1 MILQRLALINFKNIR
16 EAELTLCGKLNCFVG
31 DNGTGKTNLIDA
43 VHYLS
48 MCKSAFNLTDGQSVN
63 HDADFFLL
71 DGYYTVGENREEI
84 TCGFK
89 KGNGK
94 VLKRNGKE
102 YEKLSE
108 HIGLLPV
115 VLVSPSDT
123 SLIHESGEDRRKFL
137 NTLLSQLD
145 KGYLHALIKYNRI
158 LAERNKLLK
167 QAFGGNSA
175 EILEVLDMQLAD
187 AGNRIHAKRRE
198 LIEKLSPIVEKYYAV
213 LSGDREQVQISYKS
227 ELNDTPFE
235 ELLKS
240 AAEKDCIMQHTTVG
254 IHRDDIRMKI
264 GGYPLRKYGSQGQ
277 QKSFLVALK
286 LAQFEV
292 IEQHCR
298 YKPILLLDDIFD
310 KLDMERVER
319 LIRLVSNERFG
330 QIFITDSNKVRLDG
344 ILKSLEQDFR
354 VFTVHEGII
363 NPDENR

>member
-1 MILQRLALINFKNIR
+1 MILQRLSLVNFKNIR
-16 EAELTLCGKLNCFVG
+16 EAELAFCGKLNCFVG

-71 DGYYTVGENREEI
+71 DGRYTVGEGREEI

-137 NTLLSQLD
+137 NALLSQLD
-145 KGYLHALIKYNRI
+145 KEYLHQLIRYNRV

-167 QAFGGNSA
+167 QSYSGGFA
-175 EILEVLDMQLAD
+175 EILEVLDMQLAET
-187 AGNRIHAKRRE
+187 GTRIHAKRRE
-198 LIEKLSPIVEKYYAV
+198 LIETLSPVVEKYYAV
-213 LSGDREQVQISYKS
+213 LSDDREQVSVSYKS
-227 ELNDTPFE
+227 ELNETPFD
-235 ELLKS
+235 ELLK
-240 AAEKDCIMQHTTVG
+240 AAYERDRILQHTTVG

-277 QKSFLVALK
+277 QKSFLVTLK

-292 IEQHCR
+292 IADHCQ

-319 LIRLVSNERFG
+319 LIRLVSDDRFG

-344 ILKSLEQDFR
+344 ILESLEPDFR
-354 VFTVHEGII
+354 LFTVAGGVIQT
-363 NPDENR
+363 DETR

>member
-1 MILQRLALINFKNIR
+1 MILQRLSLVNFKNIR
-16 EAELTLCGKLNCFVG
+16 EAELVFCGKLNCLVG

-63 HDADFFLL
+63 HDADFFML
-71 DGYYTVGENREEI
+71 DGRYTVGENREEI

-89 KGNGK
+89 KGGGK

-145 KGYLHALIKYNRI
+145 KGYLQALIKYNRI

-167 QAFGGNSA
+167 NAFGGNSG
-175 EILEVLDMQLAD
+175 EFLEVLDMQLID

-198 LIEKLSPIVEKYYAV
+198 LIEQLTPVVAKYYAV
-213 LSGDREQVQISYKS
+213 LSDDREQVEISYKS
-227 ELNDTPFE
+227 ELNNTPFE
-235 ELLKS
+235 ELLKN
-240 AAEKDCIMQHTTVG
+240 AAEKDRIMQHTTVG
-254 IHRDDIRMKI
+254 IHRDDIRMRI

-292 IEQHCR
+292 IEQHCN

-310 KLDMERVER
+310 KLDMDRVER
-319 LIRLVSNERFG
+319 LIRLVSDERFG

-344 ILKSLEQDFR
+344 ILESLDQDFR
-354 VFTVHEGII
+354 LFTVIEGEIK
-363 NPDENR
+363 PAES

>member
-1 MILQRLALINFKNIR
+1 MNLRRLSLVNFKNIR
-16 EAELTLCGKLNCFVG
+16 ETELEFCAKLNCLVG

-48 MCKSAFNLTDGQSVN
+48 MCKSAFNLTDGQSVC

-71 DGYYTVGENREEI
+71 DGRYTVGENREEI

-89 KGNGK
+89 KGGAK

-137 NTLLSQLD
+137 NALLSQLD
-145 KGYLHALIKYNRI
+145 KTYLLNLIRYNRL

-167 QAFGGNSA
+167 QPYSGNFT
-175 EILEVLDMQLAD
+175 EILEVLDMRLAD
-187 AGNRIHAKRRE
+187 TGTRIHDRRRE
-198 LIEKLSPIVEKYYAV
+198 LVETLAPVVGKYYAV
-213 LSGDREQVQISYKS
+213 LSGDREQVDISYKS
-227 ELNDTPFE
+227 ELNETPLE
-235 ELLKS
+235 ELLR
-240 AAEKDCIMQHTTVG
+240 AACEKDRLLQHTTVG
-254 IHRDDIRMKI
+254 PHRDDIRMKI
-264 GGYPLRKYGSQGQ
+264 GGWPLRKYGSQGQ

-292 IEQHCR
+292 IESHCGC
-298 YKPILLLDDIFD
+298 KPILLLDDIFD

-319 LIRLVSNERFG
+319 LIRLVSDERFG

-344 ILKSLEQDFR
+344 ILESLAQDFR
-354 VFTVHEGII
+354 LFTVTDGII
-363 NPDENR
+363 RPDTDR